1 MKLIIAGSRHLEVS
15 SQEIEDI
22 LNKCLGDW
30 RKVTEIISG
39 HCRGIDTCGE
49 RFSDS
54 HGIKLTIFPAN
65 WEQYGDSAGPRRN
78 GQMASVAD
86 ALLLIWDGTS
96 KGSANMK
103 ARMEAMKKP
112 VYEVVREITWR

>member
-1 MKLIIAGSRHLEVS
+1 MKLIIAGSRHLQVS

-22 LNKCLGDW
+22 LNKWLGDW
-30 RKVTEIISG
+30 RKVTEVVSG
-39 HCRGIDTCGE
+39 HCTGIDSCGE

-54 HGIKLTIFPAN
+54 HGIKLTLFPAY
-65 WEQYGDSAGPRRN
+65 WEDEGLSAGPKRN
-78 GQMASVAD
+78 ARMAEHSD

-112 VYEVVREITWR
+112 VYEVIREVKW